1 MSEQIV
7 VKEIEKKAR
16 GTLRRDGLAT
26 IIAGVAL
33 AIMAPFFLDD
43 RLGWM
48 LILGSGLYVF
58 LPEVLRRH
66 FIYPRVGYVK
76 VRKEKSKKWKLI
88 ISILLLLIFIAI
100 LKINAY
106 NWILPF
112 YLALVLGAMAF
123 TIACLYRTLVEY
135 FLASLI
141 LASGIVGLVVTIQGN
156 EPGLVSALQ
165 LWILGAVLVL
175 VGIVRF
181 VLFIRKYPATKE
193 QIDEIIG

>member
-1 MSEQIV
+1 MNEQMSM
-7 VKEIEKKAR
+7 KEIEKKAR
-16 GTLRRDGLAT
+16 STLRRDGLAT

-88 ISILLLLIFIAI
+88 ISILLLLIFIVI

-123 TIACLYRTLVEY
+123 TIAYLYRTLVEY
-135 FLASLI
+135 VLASLI

-175 VGIVRF
+175 VGTVRF

-193 QIDEIIG
+193 QVNETMG

>member
-7 VKEIEKKAR
+7 MKEIEKKAR
-16 GTLRRDGLAT
+16 STLRRDGLAT

-48 LILGSGLYVF
+48 LVLGSGLYVF
-58 LPEVLRRH
+58 LPEVLRKH

-88 ISILLLLIFIAI
+88 ISILLLLIFIVI

-123 TIACLYRTLVEY
+123 TIAYLYRTLVEY

-141 LASGIVGLVVTIQGN
+141 LTSGIVGLVVTIQGN

-181 VLFIRKYPATKE
+181 VLFIHKYPITKE
-193 QIDEIIG
+193 HVNETIG

>member
-1 MSEQIV
+1 MSEQIAM
-7 VKEIEKKAR
+7 KEIEKKAR
-16 GTLRRDGLAT
+16 GTLRQDGLAT

-58 LPEVLRRH
+58 LPEVLRKH
-66 FIYPRVGYVK
+66 FVYPRVGYVK

-88 ISILLLLIFIAI
+88 ISILILLIFVVI

-112 YLALVLGAMAF
+112 YLAFVLGAMAF

-156 EPGLVSALQ
+156 EPGLVVALQ

-175 VGIVRF
+175 VGAVQFLRF
-181 VLFIRKYPATKE
+181 IHKYPKTKE
-193 QIDEIIG
+193 NINETVG